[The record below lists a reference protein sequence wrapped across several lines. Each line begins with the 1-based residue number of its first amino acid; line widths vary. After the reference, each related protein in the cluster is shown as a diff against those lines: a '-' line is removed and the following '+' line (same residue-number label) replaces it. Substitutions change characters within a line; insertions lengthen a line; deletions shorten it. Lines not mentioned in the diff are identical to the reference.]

1 MVKPLRVCM
10 VGSGNFACA
19 IVRNVGL
26 NVAMRP
32 EKFEEEVR
40 MWVHEE
46 EVDGQ
51 KVQREVAV
59 AAIVIAAVVAVAA
72 SASMRHF

>member
-1 MVKPLRVCM
+1 M

-51 KVQREVAV
+51 KVQREVVPLLVLLA
-59 AAIVIAAVVAVAA
+59 
-72 SASMRHF
+72 

>member
-32 EKFEEEVR
+32 EKFEPEVR

-46 EVDGQ
+46 EVEGQ
-51 KVQREVAV
+51 KVQGLLLLLLFL
-59 AAIVIAAVVAVAA
+59 I
-72 SASMRHF
+72 